1 MVVEELEQLVR
12 EALDEIKA
20 QETVVIDVRGHTPVT
35 DRIVVTTG
43 TSRRHVQAVARNVL
57 DSAKAAGV
65 APIGVE
71 GDEPGSDWVLI
82 DLGDAV
88 VHVMTAESRDFYRLE
103 RMWEMEEACAYTS
116 SQ

>member
-1 MVVEELEQLVR
+1 MSAQELEELVR

-20 QETVVIDVRGHTPVT
+20 QDTVVIDVEGRTPVT

-43 TSRRHVQAVARNVL
+43 NSRRHVQAVAHNVIDTARDRGMPPL
-57 DSAKAAGV
+57 G
-65 APIGVE
+65 IE
-71 GDEPGSDWVLI
+71 GAEPATDWVLI

-103 RMWEMEEACAYTS
+103 RMWEMDDPCASTS

>member
-1 MVVEELEQLVR
+1 MEVRELEQLVR

-20 QETVVIDVRGHTPVT
+20 EDTVVLDVEGRTPVT

-43 TSRRHVQAVARNVL
+43 NSKRHVQAVARNVV
-57 DSAKAAGV
+57 DTARARGV
-65 APIGVE
+65 RPLGVE
-71 GDEPGSDWVLI
+71 GEDTAADWVLI

-103 RMWEMEEACAYTS
+103 RMWEMDDKCASTS